1 MHLIKESALVF
12 ELLGF
17 SLLNACLRV
26 SQQRNEVRM
35 KQKPTCY
42 AGGVKSLYRKTPF
55 RYNRVVQSLL
65 QERKGVLWRISLMIS
80 PIQNGCV
87 NIILYLQHSSE
98 SHKGNLEVIV
108 PVSPA
113 PGM

>member
-1 MHLIKESALVF
+1 MFSDCTGGVTLWLLFMS
-12 ELLGF
+12 LGF

-55 RYNRVVQSLL
+55 RYNRVVQALS
-65 QERKGVLWRISLMIS
+65 
-80 PIQNGCV
+80 
-87 NIILYLQHSSE
+87 
-98 SHKGNLEVIV
+98 
-108 PVSPA
+108 
-113 PGM
+113 

>member
-1 MHLIKESALVF
+1 MRDIEQYQKEYIKNDFES
-12 ELLGF
+12 LGF

-87 NIILYLQHSSE
+87 NTILYLLLSIDE
-98 SHKGNLEVIV
+98 KLFIIN
-108 PVSPA
+108 
-113 PGM
+113 